1 MRPYDT
7 LPRRPNGRPQA
18 CDPCRRRKVACG
30 HGQPV
35 CMRCTFRNQ
44 ERDCTY
50 KYTAGHGSRPS
61 RSRRAATPS
70 RAASS
75 SSSEA
80 SAGRSRRH
88 LPLMSQPAAD
98 AAPALRTPEDPVAP
112 LHTVDGRPG
121 YLGLTSHS
129 AVYAET
135 RSCLS
140 ILQDFPSWLL
150 PEGSDRQDAQQPWDD
165 SELLASPA
173 RDMWLVVLRS
183 LPTPSVDNISA
194 YDSPR

>member
-1 MRPYDT
+1 
-7 LPRRPNGRPQA
+7 
-18 CDPCRRRKVACG
+18 
-30 HGQPV
+30 
-35 CMRCTFRNQ
+35 
-44 ERDCTY
+44 
-50 KYTAGHGSRPS
+50 
-61 RSRRAATPS
+61 
-70 RAASS
+70 
-75 SSSEA
+75 
-80 SAGRSRRH
+80 
-88 LPLMSQPAAD
+88 MSQPAAD

-112 LHTVDGRPG
+112 LNTVDGRPG

-173 RDMWLVVLRS
+173 RDMWLVVLPRRVLASLSELFGAPLGSSRS
-183 LPTPSVDNISA
+183 HARLQQLARFLTTNTARPFREELADPEEWLAQFTGANLRWESIGLLFSFNEMGIRGHDKN
-194 YDSPR
+194 SPEADEWRRVSRVCLGLCIDLSRL